1 MANSTSN
8 FKSNYFGKEG
18 KSTENFELIQ
28 SFKIDPDKNT
38 SLVALSLNFIPQQD
52 CTVAINGSDPIPFKA
67 GREFVMDTGRNMI
80 HKTIDKFQI
89 VEADIDYWCMG
100 VLKD

>member
-1 MANSTSN
+1 MENSTSN
-8 FKSNYFGKEG
+8 FKSNYIGKEG

-28 SFKIDPDKNT
+28 SFKIDPDKDK

-52 CTVAINGSDPIPFKA
+52 CTVEINGSDPIPFKA

-80 HKTIDKFQI
+80 HKPIDRFQI

>member
-18 KSTENFELIQ
+18 TSTENFELIQ
-28 SFKIDPDKNT
+28 SFKIDPDQDK

-67 GREFVMDTGRNMI
+67 NREFVMDTGRNMI